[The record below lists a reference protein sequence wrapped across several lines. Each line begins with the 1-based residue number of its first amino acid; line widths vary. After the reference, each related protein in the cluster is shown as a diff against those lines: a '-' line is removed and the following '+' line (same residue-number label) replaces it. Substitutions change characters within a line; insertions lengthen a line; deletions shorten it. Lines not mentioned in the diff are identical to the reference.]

1 MLDHAHAALSR
12 RRLLTLTA
20 AGAAAGAGLL
30 AAPGPLLAK
39 GPMGLPQA
47 PYFYRFK
54 LGDAEA
60 TVVSDGQLPL
70 GDPNTF
76 LVGMPREEI
85 ARRLLDNFLPDN
97 ATLEQNVLV
106 VNFGGQRTVL
116 FDLGMGTSKVF
127 GEGQGRLLANLRAA
141 GIDPA
146 SIDALVMSHAHIDHC
161 GGIMAADGSR
171 NYPNAQ
177 LYIAQSDFEYWTSED
192 KVPAN
197 APGRAAFIKQARD
210 NLLPNRDRTVFFKD
224 GQEFLPGVTAL
235 AAPGHTVGH
244 TIFHIQSGNQQLCYI
259 GDLAHHP
266 VLLLER
272 PRTQFIYDTDPP
284 QSAETRVRLMTM
296 LAEKRI
302 PILAYH
308 FAWPGVGNVAKVG
321 DGFRYFPQAMQM
333 VL

>member
-1 MLDHAHAALSR
+1 MPDHAHAALSR

-20 AGAAAGAGLL
+20 AGAAAGTGLI
-30 AAPGPLLAK
+30 APPGRALAK

-60 TVVSDGQLPL
+60 TVISDGQLPL

-76 LVGMPREEI
+76 LLGLPREEI
-85 ARRLLDNFLPDN
+85 ARQLLDNFLPKD

-116 FDLGMGTSKVF
+116 FDLGMGTSKLF
-127 GEGQGRLLANLRAA
+127 GEGQGRLVSNLRAS

-161 GGIMAADGSR
+161 GGIMAADGGR
-171 NYPNAQ
+171 NFPNAQ

-197 APGRAAFIKQARD
+197 APARAAFIKQARD

-235 AAPGHTVGH
+235 SAPGHTVGH
-244 TIFHIQSGNQQLCYI
+244 TIFLIQSGNQQLCYI

-272 PRTQFIYDTDPP
+272 PRTQFIYDTDPA
-284 QSAETRVRLMTM
+284 QSAESRVRMLTM
-296 LAEKRI
+296 LADKRI

-308 FAWPGVGNVAKVG
+308 FAWPGIGNVAKAG
-321 DGFRYFPQAMQM
+321 EGFRYYPQAMQM